1 MDITD
6 IAAQV
11 KERITLAPG
20 LPNPN
25 PTQSSW
31 QQPPHPTVAN
41 IQSDL
46 AEEADI
52 VIIGSG
58 VTGCG
63 AAHALLHHP
72 DATKLRITLLEARG
86 TCSGATG
93 RNGGHICSNI
103 LESFAHN
110 MDTHGLEAAL
120 ETARFSEANAIRL
133 REVAASLAENDREAT
148 ELRDVV
154 LGLSTSKAET
164 MEGLKAAVRL
174 LEKEYPDSII
184 KFRFV
189 EDQDRI
195 KEFSFQDDIVGL
207 VEQHGAAAVWPYR
220 LITAIFQKL
229 LKEFDGRFTL
239 QTDTPV
245 QTIRFNQSESLPYS
259 IITPRGIIRAHKVLH
274 CTNGFAGHLVPN
286 LVGAIY
292 PLRGTMSV
300 QEPGSDFPLL
310 GDHFSWSS
318 INEFTYRPESD
329 AWDTQYHYVQQNAK
343 TGEIWIGG
351 ECQKLSELLTSDDS
365 TVGETTQQKLS
376 TVLPSIF
383 SNVEP
388 HQVRQVWSGIMA
400 FTSDGCPIVG
410 RIPSS
415 ISGREGQG
423 EWIAAGYNGH
433 GMDKAWLCGEGIAR
447 MALGEGSVPGLPQ
460 IYLLGE
466 ERLNRLTADESVG
479 AFKSMF
485 S

>member
-1 MDITD
+1 MGIT
-6 IAAQV
+6 AAQV

-72 DATKLRITLLEARG
+72 DATKLRITVLEARE

-110 MDTHGLEAAL
+110 MDAHGLEAAL

-133 REVAASLAENDREAT
+133 REVAASLVENHREAT

-164 MEGLKAAVRL
+164 MEGLKAAVGL

-220 LITAIFQKL
+220 LITAIFEKL
-229 LKEFDGRFTL
+229 LTEFEGRFTL
-239 QTDTPV
+239 QTNTPV
-245 QTIRFNQSESLPYS
+245 QTIKFNQAESLPYS
-259 IITPRGIIRAHKVLH
+259 IITPRGIIRSHKVLH
-274 CTNGFAGHLVPN
+274 CTNGFAGHLVPR

-300 QEPGSDFPLL
+300 QKPGPEFPML
-310 GDHFSWSS
+310 GDRFSWSS
-318 INEFTYRPESD
+318 VNEFTYRPEID

-365 TVGETTQQKLS
+365 TVGKTTQQKLS
-376 TVLPSIF
+376 AVLPSIF

-410 RIPSS
+410 PVPSS

-460 IYLLGE
+460 IYLLRE

-479 AFKSMF
+479 AFKSLF